1 MLPLVAV
8 PLVADPE
15 VVTALTTGSANLLP
29 TLMAAGAIGVGVSVG
44 VIGLKKGFAFFRS
57 LIKV

>member
-1 MLPLVAV
+1 ML

-15 VVTALTTGSANLLP
+15 VVAAITTGSASLLP
-29 TLMAAGAIGVGVSVG
+29 TLMAAGALGVAVSIG